1 MINIGGLAISGVKSP
16 FARLRAFSFTASRP
30 KIPFMSSDKI
40 TRWVL
45 LFFALVILIIAAG
58 MIFSLVKGAL
68 PVFEHF
74 GLQFIWST
82 EWNPSA
88 GKENYG
94 ALPFISGTLLTSVVA
109 LLISLPLSFSASL
122 FLGEYY
128 RGTRLAKVLGTMV
141 DLLAGIPSI
150 VYGLWGFYVLRPVLI
165 ACGLPNQGF
174 GIFTASLILA
184 IMIIPYATSLSNEII
199 GMVPNELKEAA
210 YSLGATRSEVIFS
223 VIVPSA
229 RSGIM
234 AGYILSFGRALGE
247 TMAVTM
253 LIGNANVIP
262 DSLWDTGNTMASVI
276 ANQFGEADGLKLS
289 ALIAI
294 GLLLF
299 IMTGLINTFGKMIIK
314 KMA

>member
-1 MINIGGLAISGVKSP
+1 MY
-16 FARLRAFSFTASRP
+16 
-30 KIPFMSSDKI
+30 
-40 TRWVL
+40 
-45 LFFALVILIIAAG
+45 
-58 MIFSLVKGAL
+58 SLVTGAI
-68 PVFEHF
+68 PAFKSF
-74 GLQFIWST
+74 GLNFVWSNN
-82 EWNPSA
+82 WNPTE

-94 ALPFISGTLLTSVVA
+94 ALPFIAGTIITSVAA

-128 RGTRLAKVLGTMV
+128 RGTKMAKVLGTMV

-150 VYGLWGFYVLRPVLI
+150 VYGLWGFYVLRPLLI
-165 ACGLPNQGF
+165 DIGLPNQGF
-174 GIFTASLILA
+174 GIFTSSLILA

-199 GMVPNELKEAA
+199 SMVPNELKEAA
-210 YSLGATRSEVIFS
+210 YSLGATKFEVIFS
-223 VIVPSA
+223 VVVPSA
-229 RSGIM
+229 RSGII

-253 LIGNANVIP
+253 LIGNSNVIP
-262 DSLWDTGNTMASVI
+262 DGFFSTGNTMASVI
-276 ANQFGEADGLKLS
+276 ANQFGEAEGLKLS

-299 IMTGLINTFGKMIIK
+299 LITGVINAIGKFIIK